1 MNLVFFLIKNSMIGN
16 LEVICG
22 PMFSGKSEEL
32 IRRIKRAQIANQR
45 IQCFKPAIDNRYSLD
60 HIVSHSH
67 LKMEAITLKTAK
79 ELFDYLE
86 DHTRII
92 AIDEVQFFD
101 KDIVDVVM
109 KLVKRSY
116 RVILAGLDLDYKG
129 NAFGPMPELLAL
141 ADEVIKIHAICTL
154 CGEKAT
160 RTERI
165 IDEDSQILI
174 GEQNSYE
181 ARCKSH
187 HLFS

>member
-45 IQCFKPAIDNRYSLD
+45 IQCFKPIIDDRYSVD

-67 LKMEAITLKTAK
+67 LKTEAIAVRTAK
-79 ELFDYLE
+79 ELLDLVK

-129 NAFGPMPELLAL
+129 HAFGSMPELLAL
-141 ADEVIKIHAICTL
+141 ADEVVKIHAICTL

-165 IDEDSQILI
+165 TIEDDQILV
-174 GEQNSYE
+174 GEKNMYE